1 MVYYC
6 KGVLL
11 YINFMPAGCVMEK
24 KLIEMSELYDIY
36 GELLTQKQRDIFDSY
51 YNNDLTLSEIADNE
65 AITRQAVRDAVLR
78 SEEILRDF
86 EQKLH
91 LAEHFRTLSRC
102 CEDIKS
108 AATEI
113 GMLNKKN
120 YYDQRILDAVK
131 KIIACADELSEQ
143 NDDGNQSD
151 QSE

>member
-1 MVYYC
+1 
-6 KGVLL
+6 
-11 YINFMPAGCVMEK
+11 MEK

-91 LAEHFRTLSRC
+91 LAEHFRKINKC
-102 CEDIKS
+102 CENIR
-108 AATEI
+108 AAAVEI
-113 GMLNKKN
+113 ATLNKQN
-120 YYDQRILDAVK
+120 YFDMRIYNATAS
-131 KIIACADELSEQ
+131 IMSCADELIANEAVMQ
-143 NDDGNQSD
+143 DKDGNQSD
-151 QSE
+151 KTE